1 MTPPAARTVE
11 RLVALDAARGATAAL
26 PAVRRALRDFPELSG
41 DTAPPRGRDVDRVA
55 ALAEL
60 SEVVGWILFDAGL
73 HRQAHR
79 ANARALTLTELCGD
93 RWTQRLTLLNHSMLQ
108 TAEADPRGALE
119 TAARVAGPRPL
130 PARVDSLVLIRQAH
144 ASAVLGGRREARRL
158 ISRARS
164 RFLDGLS
171 RHDPHW
177 AWWID
182 ENELLGHEGWVL
194 ARLGDWDRALPLL
207 HRAATAPG
215 PSYRHLFGA
224 ELLAAL
230 ARAGAWT
237 EALDLIADLAPRAA
251 AIGSA
256 RTTRTL
262 AGAASGLRR
271 GTRVPASL
279 KDAAAHLLECLPAPA
294 ARSPRP
300 A

>member
-1 MTPPAARTVE
+1 MTPSAARTVE

-41 DTAPPRGRDVDRVA
+41 DTTPPRGRDVDRVA

-108 TAEADPRGALE
+108 TAEADPRGSLE

-294 ARSPRP
+294 ARSARP

>member
-1 MTPPAARTVE
+1 MTPSAARTVE

-144 ASAVLGGRREARRL
+144 ASAVLGSRREARRL

-237 EALDLIADLAPRAA
+237 EALDLMADLAPRAA

-294 ARSPRP
+294 ARSDRP